1 VEQELKTVIER
12 TVKAL
17 SLRPSLGQGTAI
29 TRVRLTEGLAC
40 AIEDGPWRLTAD
52 LAAKHGG
59 AGTGPNPGVLGRAA
73 LGSCL
78 AIGYVMWA
86 ARFGVEFTS
95 LEVEVQADYDSR
107 GQYAVD
113 GVPPGY
119 SEIRY
124 VVKVS
129 ADAPESEILRVLDE
143 ADAHS
148 PYLDLFTNAQ
158 SVHREVHL
166 SGGAAAPTNAVS
178 QAVP

>member
-1 VEQELKTVIER
+1 VEQQLKTVIDR

-17 SLRPSLGQGTAI
+17 SLRPSIGQGTAV

-52 LAAKHGG
+52 ISPKHGG
-59 AGTGPNPGVLGRAA
+59 SDAGPNPGVLGRAA

-78 AIGYVMWA
+78 AIGYAMWA
-86 ARFGVEFTS
+86 ARLGVEITA
-95 LEVEVQADYDSR
+95 LEVEVQADYDAR
-107 GQYAVD
+107 GQYGVD

-119 SEIRY
+119 TEIRY
-124 VVKVS
+124 VVTVS
-129 ADAPESEILRVLDE
+129 ADATESDILRVLDE

-158 SVHREVHL
+158 SVRREL
-166 SGGAAAPTNAVS
+166 RMLAPAGAPN
-178 QAVP
+178 P